1 MPVVALIFGLAA
13 TVWGLIWA
21 RRTSLL
27 VGCGL
32 LLVVG
37 YVLGHE
43 FWNLKIGPLP
53 ITLDRAVLVLLLAA
67 FVIQW
72 RMGRIQFQAMTG
84 TDYLLAA
91 LLALLVVSALFSGT
105 PDITSGVTSK
115 WGRLMAS
122 FLLPA
127 VLYWLIRQLPINFSD
142 WSQMLAVLVGLGVY
156 LAVTGV
162 LEVAHCWSLVFPRY
176 ISNPS
181 LGIHFG
187 RARGPELN
195 SVSLGMYLTACF
207 LCAAALLPQVRQ
219 RWQQVALICAGGVTT
234 LGVLLTYTRST
245 WIGFGVSAII
255 VAAFWVPRHL
265 RLPAFA
271 FAAVAGLLFVA
282 VGWSHVVGLQR
293 EGTVE
298 DSEHSIDQRGS
309 FLYISWQMF
318 CDHPIFGVGFDR
330 FYDKKMP
337 YLSDRRQTVE
347 LESIRGLHHHN
358 TLLSIL
364 TETGIVGFFAF
375 ISVLIAWTRSAWR
388 LATNVR
394 STYWIRMQGILMLA
408 LMANYM
414 CSAVFHD
421 VTLLPS
427 QELILFVFAALTVNL
442 LHSTQNLP
450 RLAVFESETCGSH
463 VPGHSGLAQA

>member
-1 MPVVALIFGLAA
+1 MLVVALIFALAA
-13 TVWGLIWA
+13 AVWGLVWA
-21 RRTSLL
+21 PRASLL

-37 YVLGHE
+37 YVFGHE
-43 FWNLKIGPLP
+43 FWNLKLGPLP
-53 ITLDRAVLVLLLAA
+53 LTLDRAVLVALLAA
-67 FVIQW
+67 FAIQW
-72 RMGRIQFQAMTG
+72 KMGRFQFRSLTG
-84 TDYLLAA
+84 TDYLLGG
-91 LLALLVVSALFSGT
+91 LLAILVVSALFSGN
-105 PDITSGVTSK
+105 PDIMRGVTSK
-115 WGRLMAS
+115 WGRLLAS

-127 VLYWLIRQLPINFSD
+127 MLYWVIRQLPITYND
-142 WSQMLAVLVGLGVY
+142 WARMLAVLVGLGVY
-156 LAVTGV
+156 LAFTG
-162 LEVAHCWSLVFPRY
+162 LFEAAHCWSLVFPRY
-176 ISNPS
+176 IANPS

-207 LCAAALLPQVRQ
+207 LCTASLLPHVRQ
-219 RWQQVALICAGGVTT
+219 RWQQAALFFASGIMT

-245 WIGFGVSAII
+245 WIGFGVSTII

-271 FAAVAGLLFVA
+271 FASVAGLLFIA
-282 VGWSHVVGLQR
+282 VSWSHVVGLQR
-293 EGTVE
+293 EGTAE
-298 DSEHSIDQRGS
+298 ESEHSVDQRGS

-318 CDHPIFGVGFDR
+318 CDHPIFGVGFER
-330 FYDKKMP
+330 FYDRKMP
-337 YLSDRRQTVE
+337 YLSDRRQSVE

-358 TLLSIL
+358 TLLSVL

-375 ISVLIAWTRSAWR
+375 AAVLIAWTRSAWR
-388 LATNVR
+388 LASNV
-394 STYWIRMQGILMLA
+394 SSAYWIRMQGILMLA

-427 QELILFVFAALTVNL
+427 QELILFAFAGLTVNL
-442 LHSTQNLP
+442 LQSTQHLP
-450 RLAVFESETCGSH
+450 RLAIFNSETGGSH
-463 VPGHSGLAQA
+463 RLGHGGLAQA